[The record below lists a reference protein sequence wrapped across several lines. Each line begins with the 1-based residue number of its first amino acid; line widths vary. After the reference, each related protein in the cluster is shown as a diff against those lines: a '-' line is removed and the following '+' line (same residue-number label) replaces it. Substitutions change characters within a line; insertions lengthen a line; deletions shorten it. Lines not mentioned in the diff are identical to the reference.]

1 MKKYIEAELEVIA
14 FDAEDIIT
22 TSCNPDNS
30 CPLDYC
36 STDGDC
42 WE

>member
-22 TSCNPDNS
+22 ATNP
-30 CPLDYC
+30 C
-36 STDGDC
+36 SWDCSWDEC

>member
-22 TSCNPDNS
+22 ATCNTD
-30 CPLDYC
+30 CPLHE
-36 STDGDC
+36 C

>member
-22 TSCNPDNS
+22 TTCNPYNS
-30 CPLDYC
+30 CACDN
-36 STDGDC
+36 DC
-42 WE
+42 PWD